1 MRIKAQFLG
10 YPEIETQTGLIVFP
24 FLKAKILA
32 LLLIENKRF
41 ARDRLCSLLWGDKDP
56 EVAARNLRNAL
67 SCLRTLLPV
76 FVADRQTVS
85 LIRDVEVHSDLDFLN
100 DPHLLDF
107 SSVDAL
113 SQPYLEIALLDHW
126 PGFSDWLLSRRTHYR
141 RQLLD
146 GMKVRAEGEDAAL
159 WYERILSIDP
169 YEEDAHA
176 ALLKLY
182 SDCGRYMAV
191 AKLEQ
196 AYGRMTDEPFERRE
210 PNGRECVTCPSV
222 RLPEQL
228 ALMECVEQSISAG
241 RCSFLWGEE
250 GIGKS
255 HLIQCVR
262 EELEHKGWH
271 CLACS
276 AIQGEE
282 RYSLNPLLRLLSELS
297 HRMPLGKT
305 QLSYFKKDYLLSCF
319 PILEEAVQEGAAH
332 KKGAL
337 GLTELNPPLLARFL
351 SEYILACM
359 DSEKGLLIVEN
370 VQWLDETSAE
380 ILCSLVHIEKSPLCF
395 LFSGYE
401 GFRNHLLAKVKL
413 SDSTHF
419 CEMTLS
425 RLNQEQIRQ
434 LCGELYPNRNWDDN
448 EIRAVEQYS
457 EGNPFF
463 IYELLRFSGGEGKP
477 IPTNPPDYLFAQR
490 IVSLG
495 KKERGF
501 IEAASIFPGEIPL
514 IELEPLLEL
523 NPWDASETYENVQQQ
538 GILKERKTEDGRILY
553 SFTHS
558 RMKEAVRERM
568 THTLLRVLHTKR
580 IAWID
585 ASLLKSAAN
594 RRVLFSQLA
603 LHCAQIEDAEKELM
617 ARIEE
622 LKLHFRVIHEL
633 FPLVSDRELRHFIP
647 SVDDMEY
654 TYKSMTYAESLLDK
668 LVREQGRT
676 EALRQR
682 ERELLTLRGG
692 YLCWQ
697 GKYADAEQNLKE
709 ALRKEMREGSPIGQI
724 NVCEQ
729 LCYIGI
735 QTDNPEV
742 LHVFALRMY
751 RLALSSHFHPEAG
764 MAARFLALCHIMSGN
779 VRAAQRLL
787 QQSIRFFEQMEEQGE
802 VYTLSIVAA
811 THYQGDICIVEGSWE
826 GALTCYLRCIGIVE
840 SHGFYRGLGL
850 SLAKASYCYIRLKK
864 YEEAEK
870 FLKRTDSFYQTICSE
885 WSGSVQGGGI
895 AYSLYALI
903 ASRNGNWQDA
913 AERLTLS
920 ESLCKQM
927 NKPLW
932 RAILLWVKGEMLQ
945 GRDIPSDF
953 IERYLHKGRSA
964 YHAEAQLIFA
974 KLGWKH
980 EVGTESTQ

>member
-1 MRIKAQFLG
+1 MNLTTVKARFLG
-10 YPEIETQTGLIVFP
+10 FPEIETQNGPIVFP

-56 EVAARNLRNAL
+56 EVAAKNLRNAL

-85 LIRDVEVHSDLDFLN
+85 LIRDIEMDCDLDFLN
-100 DPHLLDF
+100 APRLWEL
-107 SSVDAL
+107 SSVDTL
-113 SQPYLEIALLDHW
+113 NRPYLDIALLDRW
-126 PGFSDWLLSRRTHYR
+126 PGFSDWLMSRRSYYR
-141 RQLLD
+141 QQLLT
-146 GMKVRAEGEDAAL
+146 GMKARADSEGIAL

-169 YEEDAHA
+169 YDEDAHA
-176 ALLKLY
+176 ALFKLY
-182 SDCGRYMAV
+182 ADCGRYMAA

-196 AYGRMTDEPFERRE
+196 SYARVTDESSERFE
-210 PNGRECVTCPSV
+210 PKGRECAVCPSV

-228 ALMECVEQSISAG
+228 ALMEGVEQSLSGAY
-241 RCSFLWGEE
+241 CTFLWGEE

-255 HLIQCVR
+255 HLIQCVSQ
-262 EELEHKGWH
+262 ELTHKGWC

-297 HRMPLGKT
+297 HLMPLEKT
-305 QLSYFKKDYLLSCF
+305 QLSFFKKDYLLSCF
-319 PILEEAVQEGAAH
+319 PILEEMREEGATHPKA
-332 KKGAL
+332 AL
-337 GLTELNPPLLARFL
+337 GLTELNPPLLAQFL
-351 SEYILACM
+351 AEYIFACIG
-359 DSEKGLLIVEN
+359 SKHCLIIVEN
-370 VQWLDETSAE
+370 VQWLDETSME
-380 ILCSLVHIEKSPLCF
+380 ILCSLAHHEKFPLCF

-401 GFRNHLLAKVKL
+401 GIRNHLLPKVKL
-413 SDSTHF
+413 SDAAHF
-419 CEMTLS
+419 CEITLS
-425 RLNQEQIRQ
+425 RLNHEQIRQ
-434 LCGELYPNRNWDDN
+434 LCGELYPNRKWDESD
-448 EIRAVEQYS
+448 IKAVEQYS

-463 IYELLRFSGGEGKP
+463 IYELLRFSGREGEP
-477 IPTNPPDYLFAQR
+477 IPTNPPDYLFMQR

-495 KKERGF
+495 EKEREF

-514 IELEPLLEL
+514 AELEPLLECGS
-523 NPWDASETYENVQQQ
+523 WDTSVAYENVQQQ
-538 GILKERKTEDGRILY
+538 GILKERKTEEGDILY

-558 RMKEAVRERM
+558 RIKEAVRGRM

-580 IAWID
+580 IAWLD
-585 ASLLKSAAN
+585 ACLLKSAAN
-594 RRVLFSQLA
+594 RRMLFSQLA
-603 LHCAQIEDAEKELM
+603 LHCAQIGDAEKELS

-654 TYKSMTYAESLLDK
+654 TYKAMNYAESLLDK
-668 LVREQGRT
+668 LVRQQGRT
-676 EALRQR
+676 KDLRR
-682 ERELLTLRGG
+682 GERELLTLRGG

-697 GKYADAEQNLKE
+697 GRYADAEQNLKE
-709 ALRKEMREGSPIGQI
+709 ALRKEMREGSPVGQI

-735 QTDNPEV
+735 QTDNPEI

-751 RLALSSHFHPEAG
+751 RLALASHFHPEAG
-764 MAARFLALCHIMSGN
+764 MAARFLALCHIMRGN
-779 VRAAQRLL
+779 VRAAQHLL

-802 VYTLSIVAA
+802 AYTLSIVAA
-811 THYQGDICIVEGSWE
+811 THYQGDICIVQGSWE
-826 GALTCYLRCIGIVE
+826 AALSFYLRCIGIVE

-864 YEEAEK
+864 YDEAEN

-903 ASRNGNWQDA
+903 ASRKGNWEEA
-913 AERLTLS
+913 AERLALS

-932 RAILLWVKGEMLQ
+932 RAILLWVKGEMLRGQ
-945 GRDIPSDF
+945 AIPHDF
-953 IERYLHKGRSA
+953 IKSYLHKGRST
-964 YHAEAQLIFA
+964 YRREAQLIFK

-980 EVGTESTQ
+980 EVDTE